1 MSEQTEYKDPVRQVN
16 QEFLHGLEVLSN
28 KEFPLPG
35 ARIRGG
41 DRDPRFSHLAP
52 GIAEMSVFDHLATVR
67 HRPSGTIYV
76 AFKKTMDALHF
87 EQQDPTKYPT
97 WLMDSTVKKTELDV
111 YIHMVKAP
119 YDKNPSAVLGDRRI
133 TDVASQTR
141 VHMWLH
147 EISLPWVFDT
157 VAHFLL
163 KNHIITEE
171 MYGKC

>member
-1 MSEQTEYKDPVRQVN
+1 MPEQAAYKDPVRQVN
-16 QEFLHGLEVLSN
+16 QEFLHGMEVLSN
-28 KEFPLPG
+28 REFPLPG
-35 ARIRGG
+35 ARVRGG

-52 GIAEMSVFDHLATVR
+52 GTGEMCVFNHVATVL
-67 HRPSGTIYV
+67 HKPTGIIYV

-87 EQQDPTKYPT
+87 EQQDPTKYPQ
-97 WLMDSTVKKTELDV
+97 WLMDSNVKKTELDI

-119 YDKNPSAVLGDRRI
+119 YDKKPNTVLGDRRI
-133 TDVASQTR
+133 TDVGSQTR
-141 VHMWLH
+141 VHQWLE
-147 EISLPWVFDT
+147 EIKLPWIFDT